1 MNTTERRKTMDWIHN
16 VLNIVAPPFILLL
29 VCLFLPLFRLPKL
42 FISILHSFFFTEDVA
57 GKVVIITGAASGIG
71 EQLAYE
77 YARRRARLV
86 LADIRG
92 KILIKVADT
101 CREMGSPDAVT
112 VTADVTDVN
121 DCKCIVDSAIS
132 YFGRFN
138 RVEDYVDI
146 TKARCVMDVNFW
158 GSVCVTRFAISHLRN
173 TGGKIIAMAS
183 SASWVP
189 MPTLSIYNA
198 SKAALVAFYETLRVE
213 VGSDIHITIV
223 TPGFIKSEMTKRK
236 HLAGD
241 GQMIVDVTAFR
252 KVIPLHKADR
262 CAQAIVKS
270 ACRGDRY
277 LTEPAWYR
285 VTYWLKMFSPELL
298 EMLLKLIYL
307 HVPKHGASSNIRP
320 TEVKTE

>member
-1 MNTTERRKTMDWIHN
+1 MDWIHN
-16 VLNIVAPPFILLL
+16 VLNIVAPPLILLL
-29 VCLFLPLFRLPKL
+29 VCLFLPFFRLPKL
-42 FISILHSFFFTEDVA
+42 FISILRSFFFTEDVA
-57 GKVVIITGAASGIG
+57 NKVVIITGAASGIG

-77 YARRRARLV
+77 YARRKARLV
-86 LADIRG
+86 VADIRG
-92 KILIKVADT
+92 EILGKVADT
-101 CREMGSPDAVT
+101 CREMGSTDAVT

-121 DCKCIVDSAIS
+121 DCKRIVDSAITH
-132 YFGRFN
+132 FGRFSK
-138 RVEDYVDI
+138 VEDYVDI

-158 GSVCVTRFAISHLRN
+158 GSVYITRFAISHLRN
-173 TGGKIIAMAS
+173 TGGKIIVMAS
-183 SASWVP
+183 AASWVP

-223 TPGFIKSEMTKRK
+223 TPGFIKSEMTKGK

-241 GQMIVDVTAFR
+241 GRMIVDAAVFR
-252 KVIPLHKADR
+252 IGLPLHKADR
-262 CAQAIVKS
+262 CAQAIVQS

-285 VTYWLKMFSPELL
+285 VTYWSKTFAPELL
-298 EMLLKLIYL
+298 EMHLKLMYL
-307 HVPKHGASSNIRP
+307 YLPKHGASAKIRP